1 MHDARA
7 YDECIIIKMHARVLI
22 EIYFIIKPYNYVYIR
37 AFVYIYIYLYSSV
50 CIST

>member
-7 YDECIIIKMHARVLI
+7 YDECIIIIKMHARVLI

-37 AFVYIYIYLYSSV
+37 AFVYISV
-50 CIST
+50 ALCA